1 MSIDG
6 NICGTYGTL
15 TGIQHADAFDLHITA
30 GNLVMAGD
38 INAGSMG
45 DGYSKHD
52 RTTNIA
58 VNVTDTAELT
68 GDINVYERGN
78 IAISSDTMNWEGSAT
93 VNKGT
98 LDISKVNNLTL
109 TGVTANA
116 DEAVLKVT
124 NGGTL
129 AVNENG
135 KLGINDLKT
144 AGTYK
149 IVSVDESSTAN
160 FWKDENLAYDRTSM
174 FAEVKQNNRDY
185 DVVYKELQDLSAVKK
200 KLPKNR

>member
-1 MSIDG
+1 
-6 NICGTYGTL
+6 
-15 TGIQHADAFDLHITA
+15 
-30 GNLVMAGD
+30 
-38 INAGSMG
+38 
-45 DGYSKHD
+45 
-52 RTTNIA
+52 
-58 VNVTDTAELT
+58 
-68 GDINVYERGN
+68 
-78 IAISSDTMNWEGSAT
+78 MNWEGSAA

-116 DEAVLKVT
+116 DEAVIKVT

-149 IVSVDESSTAN
+149 IVSVDANSTAN
-160 FWKDENLAYDRTSM
+160 FWKEKILLMTGLRCLQRS
-174 FAEVKQNNRDY
+174 NRIT
-185 DVVYKELQDLSAVKK
+185 EIMTLFIR
-200 KLPKNR
+200 N